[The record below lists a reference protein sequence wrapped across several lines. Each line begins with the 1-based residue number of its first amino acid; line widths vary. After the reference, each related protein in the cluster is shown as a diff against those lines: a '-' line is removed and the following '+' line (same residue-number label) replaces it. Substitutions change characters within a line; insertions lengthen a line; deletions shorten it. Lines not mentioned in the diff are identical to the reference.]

1 MFHLYNR
8 NVFLKKGKNLI
19 LESLNVVEM
28 IFSHPASHLFWAQLF
43 IYRNSDRVSVSP
55 VLSVTTPVLAALF
68 YAAH

>member
-28 IFSHPASHLFWAQLF
+28 IFSHPAPHLFWAQLF

-55 VLSVTTPVLAALF
+55 VLSATTPVLAALF